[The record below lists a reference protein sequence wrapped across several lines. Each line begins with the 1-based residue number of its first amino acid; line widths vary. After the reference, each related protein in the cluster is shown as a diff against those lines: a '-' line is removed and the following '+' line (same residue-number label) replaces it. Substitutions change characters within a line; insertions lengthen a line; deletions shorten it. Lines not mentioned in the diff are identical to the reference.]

1 MAVMRH
7 RGKWELQDRF
17 ASVWQYLPVS
27 VPAGASGLRAELEYD
42 RAAPTLAPA
51 PALRRLPPAT
61 GRAGPPSRPILTAA
75 APPVRAPAPPSGRPF
90 PAAGG
95 APPAGRSRSRR

>member
-42 RAAPTLAPA
+42 RAAATLD
-51 PALRRLPPAT
+51 L
-61 GRAGPPSRPILTAA
+61 GCIG
-75 APPVRAPAPPSGRPF
+75 
-90 PAAGG
+90 
-95 APPAGRSRSRR
+95 PAGFRG

>member
-42 RAAPTLAPA
+42 RAAATLDLGCIGPA
-51 PALRRLPPAT
+51 GFR
-61 GRAGPPSRPILTAA
+61 GWS
-75 APPVRAPAPPSGRPF
+75 
-90 PAAGG
+90 GG
-95 APPAGRSRSRR
+95 ARRSFAITPENVMSSRRSISSLKRSAAWRVV